1 MFIID
6 THTHIYLP
14 EFDTDR
20 DDMLQR
26 AISRGVQRM
35 LMPNID
41 IASIDSMLAVAA
53 KWPLHC
59 FPMLGL
65 HPCSVPDEPGPLLE
79 QIGELFEESRWV
91 AVGETGIDLY
101 WDKSRIGQQRESF
114 RRHIEWSL
122 RYNLPL
128 VIHARESFHEIFA
141 LLEEKPYPGLTG
153 VFHCFSGD
161 AETAGK
167 CLNFEGFMLGIGGV
181 LTYKKAGLPE
191 VLKEVPIT
199 RIVLETDAPYLSPVP
214 FRGKRNEPS
223 YLMYVLDELSKVY
236 ELSPEEI
243 ALQTTSNATRL
254 FTRIP

>member
-14 EFDTDR
+14 EFDIDR
-20 DDMLQR
+20 EEMIDR
-26 AISRGVQRM
+26 AISRGIQRM

-41 IASIDSMLAVAA
+41 LASLPSMLSVAGR
-53 KWPLHC
+53 WPEHC
-59 FPMLGL
+59 FAMLGL
-65 HPCSVPDEPGPLLE
+65 HPCSVPDEPGPVLE
-79 QIGELFEESRWV
+79 QIDSLFEKGKWI

-114 RRHIEWSL
+114 RRHILWSL
-122 RYNLPL
+122 QHSLPL

-141 LLEEKPYPGLTG
+141 LLKEEPYPGLTG

-161 AETAGK
+161 AETAQT
-167 CLNFEGFMLGIGGV
+167 CLSFEGFMLGIGGV
-181 LTYKKAGLPE
+181 LTYKKAGLSE

-214 FRGKRNEPS
+214 YRGKRNEPA
-223 YLMYVLDELSKVY
+223 YLVHILDELSRIH
-236 ELSPEEI
+236 EMSPQEV
-243 ALQTTSNATRL
+243 ALQTTSNARKL
-254 FTRIP
+254 FTLLN

>member
-14 EFDTDR
+14 DFDDDR
-20 DDMLQR
+20 EAMLER
-26 AISRGVQRM
+26 AISRGIQRM

-41 IASIDSMLAVAA
+41 LASMAAMLALTAR
-53 KWPLHC
+53 WPENC

-65 HPCSVPDEPGPLLE
+65 HPCSVPDEPGPVLE
-79 QIGELFEESRWV
+79 QIDTLFEKGGWI

-101 WDKSRIGQQRESF
+101 WDKSRLVQQRESF
-114 RRHIEWSL
+114 RRHIYWSL
-122 RYNLPL
+122 QHSLPL
-128 VIHARESFHEIFA
+128 VIHARESFHEIFS
-141 LLEEKPYPGLTG
+141 LLKEDSYPGLTG

-161 AETAGK
+161 AETARN
-167 CLNFEGFMLGIGGV
+167 CLAFDGFMLGIGGV

-214 FRGKRNEPS
+214 HRGKRNEPA
-223 YLMYVLDELSKVY
+223 YLIYVLEELSKIY
-236 ELSPEEI
+236 EISPEEV
-243 ALQTTSNATRL
+243 ALQTTSNARKL
-254 FTRIP
+254 FTLIP